1 MDLYSLVKFLHVVA
15 AVVWVGGGFALA
27 LLALKAER
35 ANDVEAML
43 QAMRAT
49 GELGNRL
56 FAPMSLLTLAFGLVL
71 CWFWVGFSDL
81 WVLIGLAGYLTTFAI
96 GMTVFGPTAAKMAK
110 LIAEEG
116 VTPPALALGQ
126 RMLRFARIDYSV
138 MLVIVADMVLK
149 PTAHD
154 VGTLV
159 GMTAVLAAGIALA
172 MNAGARNL
180 GAAPAV

>member
-1 MDLYSLVKFLHVVA
+1 MDWYSLVKFLHVVA

-27 LLALKAER
+27 LLALRAER
-35 ANDVEAML
+35 ACNIEAML

-49 GELGNRL
+49 GELSNRL
-56 FAPMSLLTLAFGLVL
+56 FVPTSLLTLAFGLAL
-71 CWFWVGFSDL
+71 CVFWVGFSDL
-81 WVLIGLAGYLTTFAI
+81 WVLIGLAGYFTTFTI

-116 VTPPALALGQ
+116 VTPQALALGQ

-149 PTAHD
+149 PAAQD
-154 VGTLV
+154 IGILV
-159 GMTAVLAAGIALA
+159 AMAAIPVAGVALA
-172 MNAGARNL
+172 MNAGARSL
-180 GAAPAV
+180 GPAPAV